1 MKIDAYDTATLG
13 GRANKALPGDNQ
25 SAGRQTLSS
34 RQSDTAA
41 QAAKPGATD
50 GGAVDAGP
58 IFTVGWGDSKSALSA
73 THLSTLTS
81 AGMVAA
87 DADFGKLQFGLG
99 DLFVESSLAVM
110 GLNDAARASALADFQ
125 SSNSIAPVVE
135 GYVAIDA
142 TALDGNG
149 TALLAQLEALGFE
162 GGIAYGALVGGYIPL
177 SAIDDLAALA
187 NLNFA
192 RPAYSMSSAGSVQS
206 QNVFSGNADLV
217 QNHYGLDGSGVK
229 IGFISDSFNTA
240 TLTTTGAAL
249 TIHYAQDI
257 ASGDLPAGVEVLLDS
272 TLAQNRDEGR
282 AMMQLA
288 HDIAPGATL
297 SFHTAQGGQAV
308 FAAGIQALADAGAHI
323 IVDDIIYFAE
333 PMFQDGIIAQAVD
346 AVTTGGVQYFS
357 SAGNQAQRS
366 YESVF
371 RDSGETFT
379 ANGITYRLHDF
390 DPGAGIDS
398 TQLMSQTGS
407 VIYDLQWAQSFF
419 SASGVG
425 GNSDLALIFRQTNG
439 TVITIIDSNNI
450 NADALELAQLNGN
463 GSFTLSIGVDPVG
476 TNPTFIKYV
485 TFGGTWSASEY
496 ATNSSTSFGHSN
508 AAGAIGVAAADWFNT
523 PAFGQTPPLGEN
535 FTSRGGQQIYFD
547 TDGNA
552 LATPETRTTVDITMA
567 DGGNNTFFGSDI
579 SSDLDTL
586 PNFYG
591 TSAAAPNAAAIAALL
606 LQAAPNATPV
616 QIQAALETTA
626 IDIQALATG
635 RPTHNIGV
643 LTGTGYDIDTG
654 WGLIQ
659 ADAALEALIGA
670 RATAVGETT
679 QVRENVTV
687 SGNLIANDI
696 VASGGQSAVVRSVN
710 GDVITFGTPIT
721 LPSGALLTVNSDGT
735 YTYDPNHKFDYLIK
749 NTLAIQLGAANGYVP
764 DTFTYGLVGGS
775 TATVTVMVRGLEGP
789 GDELHGNGANNVIT
803 GTTANDIFNL
813 SQGGD
818 DTVSGLVGNDLFYFG
833 AAMTA
838 ADRVNGGGHTDTLV
852 LQGNYSAGL
861 TFAATSLV
869 SIERINLLSGSD
881 TSFRDTAGNSYSYVI
896 TTVDGNVASGAQL
909 IVDAKPLGATETLNF
924 DGSAETNGFFVLRG
938 GDGNDI
944 MVGGQGNDQ
953 FAGRGGADIFRFF
966 ADSGQDLITD
976 FLSGT
981 DRIDLSQRGFLD
993 YQAVIDATQDV
1004 GGNAVI
1010 DLGGGDLVTLRGVT
1024 KAQLQSGDF
1033 IYASPAAQGAAAGDL
1048 LMGSGGW
1055 GGDWGGDLFLA
1066 PVGSGT
1072 TGHDNLVFDTG
1083 GFASHWTADTAP
1095 DQWTDWQIG
1104 LQRHDIH
1111 LF

>member
-1 MKIDAYDTATLG
+1 MKIEGFEAAALGGQGGSTATPNG
-13 GRANKALPGDNQ
+13 
-25 SAGRQTLSS
+25 AGNTSLA
-34 RQSDTAA
+34 SD
-41 QAAKPGATD
+41 P
-50 GGAVDAGP
+50 V
-58 IFTVGWGDSKSALSA
+58 FTVGWGDTGFAVFA
-73 THLSTLTS
+73 TNLSTLSS

-87 DADFGKLQFGLG
+87 GADFDKLQFGLG
-99 DLFVESSLAVM
+99 ELFAESGLAVI
-110 GLNDAARASALADFQ
+110 GLDAAARTSALADFQ
-125 SSNSIAPVVE
+125 SSNSIAPISA

-149 TALLAQLEALGFE
+149 AALLAQLEALGFQ
-162 GGIAYGALVGGYIPL
+162 GGISYGALVGGYIPL
-177 SAIDDLAALA
+177 DAIDDLAALA

-192 RPAYSMSSAGSVQS
+192 RPAYSTSFAGSVQS
-206 QNVFSGNADLV
+206 QNVASGNADVV
-217 QNHYGLDGSGVK
+217 QNNYGLTGAGVK

-240 TLTTTGAAL
+240 TLTTGGAAL

-272 TLAQNRDEGR
+272 TLAANRDEGR

-308 FAAGIQALADAGAHI
+308 FAAGIQALANAGAQI

-346 AVTTGGVQYFS
+346 TVTAGGVQYFS
-357 SAGNQAQRS
+357 AAGNQAQRS

-371 RDSGETFT
+371 RDSGETF
-379 ANGITYRLHDF
+379 AASNGITYRLHDF

-398 TQLMSQTGS
+398 TQLMTQTGS

-476 TNPTFIKYV
+476 SNPTFVKYV
-485 TFGGTWSASEY
+485 TFGGTWSANEY

-523 PAFGQTPPLGEN
+523 PAFGQTPPLGES
-535 FTSRGGQQIYFD
+535 FTSRGGTQIYFD
-547 TDGNA
+547 TQGNA

-579 SSDLDTL
+579 SSDADTL

-606 LQAAPNATPV
+606 LQGSPTSTDA
-616 QIQAALETTA
+616 QIQAALESTA
-626 IDIQALATG
+626 IDIQALAIG
-635 RPTHNIGV
+635 RPTHMIGV
-643 LTGTGYDIDTG
+643 STGVGYDVDTG

-659 ADAALEALIGA
+659 ADAALAALIGP
-670 RATAVGETT
+670 RATAVGEST

-696 VASGGQSAVVRSVN
+696 TASGGQAPAVFKVN
-710 GDVITFGTPIT
+710 GQAVSFGTPIT
-721 LPSGALLTVNSDGT
+721 LASGALVTVNANGT
-735 YTYDPNHKFDYLIK
+735 YTYDPNHKFDYLIR
-749 NTLAIQLGAANGYVP
+749 NVLAQQLGASNGFTT
-764 DTFTYGLVGGS
+764 DTFTYTLVGGS
-775 TATVTVMVRGLEGP
+775 TATVSVIVRGIESA
-789 GDELHGNGANNVIT
+789 GDQLHGNGANNVIT
-803 GTTANDIFNL
+803 GTSATDVFNL

-818 DTVSGLVGNDLFYFG
+818 DSASGLTGNDIFYFG
-833 AAMTA
+833 AAFTA
-838 ADRVNGGGHTDTLV
+838 ADRINGGADTDFLL

-861 TFAATSLV
+861 TFDAASLTSV
-869 SIERINLLSGSD
+869 ERLEVLSGSN
-881 TSFRDTAGNSYSYVI
+881 TTYGDTAGNSYSYKI
-896 TTVDGNVASGAQL
+896 TTVDGNVASGQRL
-909 IVDAKPLGATETLNF
+909 IVDAKDLGAAEALTF
-924 DGSAETNGFFVLRG
+924 DGSAELDGTFVLRG
-938 GDGNDI
+938 GAGAD
-944 MVGGQGNDQ
+944 VLTGGHGSDQ
-953 FAGRGGADIFRFF
+953 LTGRGGADIFGFF
-966 ADSGQDLITD
+966 HGSGSDSITD
-976 FLSGT
+976 FISAT
-981 DRIDLSQRGFLD
+981 DRIDLSKVGFET
-993 YQAVIDATQDV
+993 YQAVLDATADV

-1033 IYASPAAQGAAAGDL
+1033 IYAPPAQVA
-1048 LMGSGGW
+1048 
-1055 GGDWGGDLFLA
+1055 
-1066 PVGSGT
+1066 T
-1072 TGHDNLVFDTG
+1072 TGGALTGLAWDDALFSTQIAPAMVGGALLSQDFG
-1083 GFASHWTADTAP
+1083 GFGGFDGAH
-1095 DQWTDWQIG
+1095 DQWTDWQVG
-1104 LQRHDIH
+1104 FQHHDIN